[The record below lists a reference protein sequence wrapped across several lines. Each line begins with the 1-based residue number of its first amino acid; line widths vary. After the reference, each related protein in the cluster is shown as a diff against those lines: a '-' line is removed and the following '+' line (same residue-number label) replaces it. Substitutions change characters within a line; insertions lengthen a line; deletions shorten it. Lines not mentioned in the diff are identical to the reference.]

1 VLPLEV
7 AINAAASLEREIAK
21 STVVF
26 GLVLILMLL
35 FHLVFKQEPK
45 KLFYNFFKE
54 GRMQW
59 L

>member
-1 VLPLEV
+1 V